1 MKLEVLGNILD
12 DEQKKAA
19 LFNKTNSIIIAG
31 AGSGKS
37 LTMVGKIKYLVLYK
51 HIPLKNI
58 LCITFTNNAAK
69 SLENKIKKEL
79 NQDTTVYTFH
89 KLALEILKEHKL
101 KYSIIDPNLLT
112 YLINEVLDSLYPS
125 PYFIKLFQTKNYL
138 TNKNYLNYKK
148 TIERFL
154 SLYFAN
160 YYDITYFNNLIK
172 KAFWKKDIEYLKLI
186 KKISQLYT
194 LEKNSM
200 NLIDFDDMIYLATKL
215 VREQGINK
223 NYQYIIIDEYQD
235 TSLLREN
242 LITEIIHKTNAILTV
257 VGDDFQS
264 IYRFSGCDLRNF
276 LDFQKHFKPAKKLY
290 LTNTYRNSMELI
302 HVAGSFV
309 MKNPKQLKKNLK
321 SKKKISKPL
330 VILYYQDIKKDF
342 KKALTVINA
351 PNIMILGRNNLD
363 IYQVLDNIPLN
374 DNVLNYQSKNIY
386 YKTIHKAKGLE
397 EDQVLLINLTNNLN
411 SLPSKIKEENILK
424 YVIGKDYYPF
434 EEERRLFYVAL
445 TRTKNY
451 CYLYVDKK
459 NPSIFIKELLKNYQE
474 FITEINL

>member
-1 MKLEVLGNILD
+1 MQLEVLGNILD
-12 DEQKKAA
+12 EEQKKAA
-19 LFNKTNSIIIAG
+19 FFNQTNSIIIAG

-37 LTMVGKIKYLVLYK
+37 LTMVGKIKYLVKYQNV
-51 HIPLKNI
+51 PLANI

-79 NQDTTVYTFH
+79 KQDNTVYTFH
-89 KLALEILKEHKL
+89 KLALDILKDYNL
-101 KYSIIDPNLLT
+101 KYTIIEPDFLT

-138 TNKNYLNYKK
+138 NNKNYINYKK

-160 YYDITYFNNLIK
+160 YYDLNYFRELIQ
-172 KAFWKKDIEYLKLI
+172 KAFWKKDREYLRLI
-186 KKISQLYT
+186 KKIAEIYT
-194 LEKNSM
+194 LEKKSS

-215 VREQGINK
+215 VRDIGIKK

-235 TSLLREN
+235 TSMLREN
-242 LITEIIHKTNAILTV
+242 LINEIVKKTNSILTV

-276 LDFQKHFKPAKKLY
+276 LDFSKHFKPAKKLY

-302 HVAGSFV
+302 QVAGSFV
-309 MKNPKQLKKNLK
+309 MKNPKQIKKNLK
-321 SKKKISKPL
+321 SKKKIPKPL
-330 VILYYQDIKKDF
+330 VILYYQDEKKDF
-342 KKALTVINA
+342 KKALEVIKDS
-351 PNIMILGRNNLD
+351 NIMILGRNNLD
-363 IYQVLDNIPLN
+363 IYQVLDNISLN
-374 DNVLNYQSKNIY
+374 ENMLDYQNKNIY

-397 EDQVLLINLTNNLN
+397 EEQVLVINLTNNLN
-411 SLPSKIKEENILK
+411 SLPSRIKEENILK
-424 YVIGKDYYPF
+424 YVIGHDFYPF

-459 NPSIFIKELLKNYQE
+459 NISIFVQELLKIYQD
-474 FITEINL
+474 FITEIDL